1 MNKQR
6 FLSLFLFVGVVPLLS
21 AFVLL
26 KTGWYQSGVNNK
38 GVWYQQEIRLLPASE
53 PNSAHWRLVYLQ
65 PDSCDNHCLAV
76 VKLMQQIDL
85 ALGRKQDQLDLL
97 VLAAQPTALTS
108 VSVDTK
114 AQIPII
120 QSTFAGLPAGS
131 LIIVEHQGL
140 ALLHYPLPPAVERF
154 PLLGK
159 DVMADL
165 QKLMKF
171 DRGPV

>member
-6 FLSLFLFVGVVPLLS
+6 FLSLFLLVGAVPLGM

-26 KTGWYQSGVNNK
+26 KTGWYQAGVNNK
-38 GVWYQQEIRLLPASE
+38 GVWYQQEIHLLPAADKHQ
-53 PNSAHWRLVYLQ
+53 AHWRLVYLQ
-65 PDSCDNHCLAV
+65 PDICDTHCQAV
-76 VKLMQQIDL
+76 VSLMQHIDL

-97 VLAAQPTALTS
+97 VLAGQSPAMATDALPIQAKVPT
-108 VSVDTK
+108 
-114 AQIPII
+114 I
-120 QSTFAGLPAGS
+120 QRSFAGLPAGS
-131 LIIVEHQGL
+131 LILVEQQGL
-140 ALLHYPLPPAVERF
+140 ALLHYPLPTAVGSL

>member
-6 FLSLFLFVGVVPLLS
+6 FLSLFLLAGAVPLVM

-26 KTGWYQSGVNNK
+26 KTGWYQAGVNNK
-38 GVWYQQEIRLLPASE
+38 GVWYQQEVQLLPAVTADQ
-53 PNSAHWRLVYLQ
+53 AHWRLVYLQ
-65 PDSCDNHCLAV
+65 PDTCDSHCQAV
-76 VKLMQQIDL
+76 VHLMLQIDL

-97 VLAAQPTALTS
+97 VLTTQSAVLTS
-108 VSVDTK
+108 GQEES
-114 AQIPII
+114 AALIPTRAA
-120 QSTFAGLPAGS
+120 SFAGLPAGS
-131 LIIVEHQGL
+131 LLLVEHQGV
-140 ALLHYPLPPAVERF
+140 ALLHYPLPLAVDRL

>member
-6 FLSLFLFVGVVPLLS
+6 FLSLFLLVGALPLLA

-38 GVWYQQEIRLLPASE
+38 GIWYAQEIRLLPASN
-53 PNSAHWRLVYLQ
+53 PAAAHWRLVYLQ
-65 PDSCDNHCLAV
+65 PDTCDGHCQAV
-76 VKLMQQIDL
+76 VHLMQQIDL

-97 VLAAQPTALTS
+97 ILAAQPAALSTESVGITAK
-108 VSVDTK
+108 VPVM
-114 AQIPII
+114 
-120 QSTFAGLPAGS
+120 QSAFAGLPAGS

-140 ALLHYPLPPAVERF
+140 ALLHYPLPAAVERL